1 MPAVSGDVV
10 IRQRLKHREDSKD
23 SAFDG
28 SIVSVGTNAE
38 DDVTVIPSR
47 AVALSNVT
55 QSKPI
60 SLPKIESSPGA
71 VPKTLPI
78 LEKYSFAKYL
88 RNNFSFFF
96 SPDIQ
101 ASGCGSESKC
111 GKRWK
116 EPLITQQIEYSN

>member
-1 MPAVSGDVV
+1 MSVPAVSGDVV

-38 DDVTVIPSR
+38 DDVTIPSR

-78 LEKYSFAKYL
+78 LEKYSVAKYL
-88 RNNFSFFF
+88 RNDLSFFF
-96 SPDIQ
+96 FSRYPGQRLWLRVKI
-101 ASGCGSESKC
+101 
-111 GKRWK
+111 WK
-116 EPLITQQIEYSN
+116 TLERAPYYPPN